1 METYT
6 LAGQTAIVTG
16 ASRGIGKVI
25 AQLFAA
31 EGAATVMCSR
41 STDGI
46 EAAAEDIKQS
56 LAADSPGEIHP
67 IECDVTDETDVQ
79 ALVDATLE
87 EFNGVDILVN
97 NAGGSFGA
105 DGKMHTVNS
114 DTWEKSLGVNLTGP
128 FLCSREVI
136 PPMAQ
141 GGGGSIVHVSTA
153 NAISGIGASA
163 YSAAKSGLYALS
175 RMIAVHYGSH
185 DIRSNVVSLGTIMTE
200 QRQERMDNP
209 PTDTHQELLDEY
221 PLGRFGW
228 PEEVADTV
236 LFLAAPRSSFVT
248 GVDIPVDGGLTAG
261 LSQQFHQSVANVEE
275 LPQRSHQ

>member
-6 LAGQTAIVTG
+6 LAGRTAIVTG

-41 STDGI
+41 STESI
-46 EAAAEDIKQS
+46 EAAAEDIEQS
-56 LAADSPGEIHP
+56 LAVDGPGKVHP
-67 IECDVTDETDVQ
+67 VECDVTDEEDVR

-87 EFNGVDILVN
+87 AFDGVDILIN
-97 NAGGSFGA
+97 NAGGSFGE
-105 DGKMHTVNS
+105 DGKIHTVNS

-153 NAISGIGASA
+153 NALTGIGAGA
-163 YSAAKSGLYALS
+163 YSAVKSGLYALS
-175 RMIAVHYGSH
+175 RMIAVHYGPH

-200 QRQERMDNP
+200 QRQKRMANP

-228 PEEVADTV
+228 PDEVADTV

-261 LSQQFHQSVANVEE
+261 LSQQFHRPVANVEE